1 MTTLGHIQRGG
12 SPTAH
17 DRVLAT
23 RYGLKAAELVRDRA
37 WGQMAALHG
46 DEIVAVPIAD
56 AVAELKTGA
65 RRALRAGQ
73 RASSGRFLRAMGQVT
88 TTDIDALWGPA
99 TPQFAYQIAE
109 RLEAL
114 IADLPPGDPVRRH
127 GELRLA
133 ELDQLG
139 HDTSKGNEAGH

>member
-1 MTTLGHIQRGG
+1 M
-12 SPTAH
+12 
-17 DRVLAT
+17 
-23 RYGLKAAELVRDRA
+23 
-37 WGQMAALHG
+37 
-46 DEIVAVPIAD
+46 
-56 AVAELKTGA
+56 
-65 RRALRAGQ
+65 
-73 RASSGRFLRAMGQVT
+73 GRVT

-133 ELDQLG
+133 ELDELG
-139 HDTSKGNEAGH
+139 HDTSKGTRPRTRAGPQRRPGTNDRTTSRAM

>member
-1 MTTLGHIQRGG
+1 
-12 SPTAH
+12 
-17 DRVLAT
+17 
-23 RYGLKAAELVRDRA
+23 
-37 WGQMAALHG
+37 
-46 DEIVAVPIAD
+46 
-56 AVAELKTGA
+56 
-65 RRALRAGQ
+65 
-73 RASSGRFLRAMGQVT
+73 MGQVT

-114 IADLPPGDPVRRH
+114 IADLPPGDPVRG

-139 HDTSKGNEAGH
+139 HDTSKGDEAAH

>member
-1 MTTLGHIQRGG
+1 
-12 SPTAH
+12 
-17 DRVLAT
+17 
-23 RYGLKAAELVRDRA
+23 RA
-37 WGQMAALHG
+37 WTYGCPCGPAVVRLRLRTVASRRPRSRRYSQYRRSLRPCASWFAAAQ
-46 DEIVAVPIAD
+46 DI
-56 AVAELKTGA
+56 TGI
-65 RRALRAGQ
+65 RTNRLDSRP
-73 RASSGRFLRAMGQVT
+73 AMGWVT

-99 TPQFAYQIAE
+99 TPQFAYQVAE

-139 HDTSKGNEAGH
+139 HDTSKGNETGH